1 MLDIEFRCSKRFFFP
16 ILLLPFTCFAHVDW
30 RDVGD
35 TLQIA
40 LPTTA
45 LATSALKHD
54 AQGLWQFTESF
65 STTMGT
71 TIATK
76 YAVQRERPN
85 GSTRSFPSGHTATT
99 FSAATFLQQRYGAW
113 YGIPAYSLATLTGFS
128 RVKSHQHWT
137 SDVIAGAAIA
147 VGATFFFTSP
157 YPARITPIV
166 EKETQGVQIE
176 IDF

>member
-1 MLDIEFRCSKRFFFP
+1 MLKTDFRCYKRFFFP
-16 ILLLPFTCFAHVDW
+16 FLLFPLYSFAHLDW

-40 LPTTA
+40 LPT
-45 LATSALKHD
+45 ATLGVIGIKHD
-54 AQGLWQFTESF
+54 KQGLWQFTESF
-65 STTMGT
+65 STTMGS

-85 GSTRSFPSGHTATT
+85 GSTRSFPSGHTATV
-99 FSAATFLQQRYGAW
+99 FSAATFLQQRYGSG
-113 YGIPAYSLATLTGFS
+113 YGVPAYTLATLTGFS
-128 RVKSHQHWT
+128 RVISHQHWT

-166 EKETQGVQIE
+166 EKEKQGVQIE